1 MIIADNRGKAI
12 QRASGPW
19 YFLWLLCCKLF
30 MVDETHYFKVAFE
43 MGKEFKLLSHPFLKH
58 EQKRMTSTV
67 RSEIVVKKQ
76 KYLEEER

>member
-1 MIIADNRGKAI
+1 
-12 QRASGPW
+12 
-19 YFLWLLCCKLF
+19 